1 MKTASEKQACEQNS
15 SFNFVLKEFENVA
28 EDINFLEKCISLTL
42 IEEMLKYLKVPTP
55 IENTWES
62 WEVQQLSAACMC
74 VVCVCSVFGCVWVC
88 LMCVVYVCMNKYGVC
103 MWMSAAVYVRVSVR
117 VSVRVL

>member
-15 SFNFVLKEFENVA
+15 SFNSVLKEFENVA

-55 IENTWES
+55 IENT
-62 WEVQQLSAACMC
+62 
-74 VVCVCSVFGCVWVC
+74 
-88 LMCVVYVCMNKYGVC
+88 
-103 MWMSAAVYVRVSVR
+103 
-117 VSVRVL
+117 